1 MKEPR
6 NTDGSVEGLAP
17 ADLEQVEVRFKMPRY
32 LRRELHAA
40 ARAQTISL
48 SSLLRIIALEFT
60 RSRHKKENGE

>member
-1 MKEPR
+1 M
-6 NTDGSVEGLAP
+6 EGLSP
-17 ADLEQVEVRFKMPRY
+17 TELEQVEVRFKMPRY

-60 RSRHKKENGE
+60 RSRHKREAGE